1 MVQLRLGNPT
11 EVVLTTAPSNFTF
24 TRGSTTSGKQWQPR
38 DGKLLLPSNSFHAYA
53 ETQAT
58 AWKGLDEE
66 VVICV
71 AALGHDVGHPGLNN
85 AFLVST
91 NQSLALVYN
100 DNAVLENYHAYIT
113 FRTISAT
120 AEVDGGILRGLSA
133 SAYRQLRKQVID
145 LILATDMAQ
154 HFPIL
159 SSFRARNASQTFS
172 VSSNE
177 EDKWM
182 LAKLLIKTGDIG
194 HSMLAWEQHYMW
206 ACRVNEEFY
215 KQVSPPFRA

>member
-1 MVQLRLGNPT
+1 MVAHLSVMLARMSGLSKMVQLRLGNPT

-120 AEVDGGILRGLSA
+120 AEVDGGILRV
-133 SAYRQLRKQVID
+133 R
-145 LILATDMAQ
+145 T
-154 HFPIL
+154 
-159 SSFRARNASQTFS
+159 
-172 VSSNE
+172 
-177 EDKWM
+177 
-182 LAKLLIKTGDIG
+182 
-194 HSMLAWEQHYMW
+194 
-206 ACRVNEEFY
+206 C
-215 KQVSPPFRA
+215 